1 MTVSLNGIAHI
12 YITVEDF
19 ARAKPFYVELLR
31 FFEMECL
38 VDTDVLYY
46 CVGSRTGIAIRAAS
60 SKHAG
65 TPFDQYRAGMH
76 HLCLR
81 ARSRADVDRVASFVD
96 TLGGRMVHPPQEDDW
111 APGYYSVLF
120 EDPGGTRLE
129 VNFVPGKGNL
139 AEDVDLP
146 LPAERQARLS
156 AP

>member
-12 YITVEDF
+12 YITVDDF

-38 VDTDVLYY
+38 IDTDVLYY

-81 ARSRADVDRVASFVD
+81 ARSRADVDRVASFV
-96 TLGGRMVHPPQEDDW
+96 TGSTALVIGATSKSSQKTYVSRW
-111 APGYYSVLF
+111 
-120 EDPGGTRLE
+120 R
-129 VNFVPGKGNL
+129 
-139 AEDVDLP
+139 
-146 LPAERQARLS
+146 
-156 AP
+156 